1 MPSYIV
7 EIPGQGKFKVD
18 SPTELSDAQ
27 AYRAATTMAP
37 QKEAF
42 QTEQPD
48 TGFTGAAKASI
59 EELKG
64 QAAALA
70 GRMGL
75 TDVNEAEKY
84 LLAQQEKA
92 KQIFKPTEKG
102 WTEEPVTKF
111 KELLGGSLPY
121 MAAPA
126 AAAAAG
132 TLLAPGAAVAGLG
145 AGTLGALGAGTAQFT
160 ATNIGRQV
168 EEGQKLSDTNLLAA
182 GAAAV
187 PQAALDTLSFKMMPG
202 IGRIFGSV
210 GKRLTEQEALDIA
223 KRGILS
229 SAGDLAIHGAKTAGI
244 EGTTEAAQQFFERL
258 QAGLQLTDEAAR
270 KEYYENFLGGA
281 ILGGAFGGAGRAYER
296 AFPVKEAPPPPPAK
310 EPITIDPEQYKRVL
324 ERDIPDGGVDLGKL
338 TDEFRQAGI
347 AEPEAYVQEAVDKGG
362 LQSHT
367 ESVFAVQDKDGNTLF
382 QSLNEEVAKKAA
394 DRLNAEAPD
403 SARVTQ
409 QDSTRITKPTGYP
422 ANTEITEG
430 LFDPSKFH
438 IVAGNTILSPSS
450 LTVDEAA
457 DKAERLNRIR
467 KESIP
472 EIEKEIKTLQDQVK
486 KNTNEVD
493 VMEAQGLANTPEYQA
508 LAQENLEAN
517 NGLNQRIADL
527 NAKKADMQTPVMVRP
542 AKVSDDGFTVMD
554 KGNPIYHFPT
564 REQAEEAMSA
574 APMAKPTDKLVQAK
588 EELRQQ
594 LLPFMQQIGLGNTGL
609 KIMDAIESGE
619 GSGDGYYLNNLV
631 AVSMQSR
638 NPMATLRHEVI
649 HALKELGAFT
659 DKEWKTLERM
669 AKQRWINQFLK
680 QRKTAEG
687 RSLYD
692 VYQSI
697 YQKDHG
703 NLDGFDEY
711 IAEEAIADAFKF
723 FHANGVPV
731 GILGRIYN
739 KIKAFLEALGNSLA
753 GLGFQTADQVFER
766 VEAGKMRPTVKAEA
780 KTEAKPRYS
789 ATIEGSG
796 DKSPF
801 DMKGVK
807 IYNSQ
812 LEKIIKRI
820 GDRIVGMK
828 SDETIEDVRKA
839 VEKLKDY
846 AEEGKLGYQWYERSA
861 KSVLDAFKGDKVLA
875 EKFFQIIAITSAN
888 TEVAANLT
896 KTYNAW
902 KQFVNNK
909 PIKAGTEAENKKIE
923 DLLNFGI
930 DWDGRK
936 TNTFYTNLM
945 EAMEGK
951 DSGRSTIDIHMTRM
965 IFGHDVPTDAQ
976 YELAENMVRMLA
988 TKVNVPPRQIQAAS
1002 WVTQKAKKMFEDYR
1016 ANGWKKDLNDKELRE
1031 YVMERGLMD
1040 YAHLMTERGELP
1052 VSAEIQEP
1060 SPSIRARTEVV
1071 TGEAIPSVKG
1081 EMVQISELKY
1091 KDKNEFNDAII
1102 KNDYV
1107 NKIAKILNLQSKI
1120 RTSEGTGGYALQISP
1135 NMIVRLVN
1143 FNPKVA
1149 KDDATLLSNAMSYV
1163 FQQDATPFFRAD
1175 PSLLNKAQLGYSFK
1189 FAKDLTI
1196 TKERKIYEALR
1207 EELGDDAGFS
1217 KTKNNELTIINFRGE
1232 DGEPFLMND
1241 ASFADAMVRFRNKV
1255 NAIAPIE
1262 DSFIFG
1268 ADSEYN
1274 FYDWSKESAANT
1286 AKALFGRIQA
1296 AREDS
1301 PNLQTGLD
1309 AVRESFRDEARNFLV
1324 SKGISPRFSISEAGA
1339 IDVDGIERS
1348 RTNSKGRPIASNDD
1362 DIRNFWRW
1370 FGDSV
1375 MVDDQHRPLVLYHGT
1390 AGDFEAFIAKEANA
1404 IFFTK
1409 NPKFAGKFA
1418 LENAQRYQ
1426 IDNYRDILSEDQIKK
1441 AKLIAL
1447 RYIPRF
1453 EREEIGL
1460 TEKSPNAM
1468 FEDRPEFEDA
1478 ILDQMPTRINTVPV
1492 YAKVEYLFDYKNA
1505 YNSKLVVDKV
1515 LNGRESITFKEP
1527 VGPLPKENWDRKK
1540 LMKAIHGDMTSE
1552 GGYWPLIENPEVMKA
1567 IRDIGFD
1574 GITMFEEGVKN
1585 YAAIESNKQIKSAVG
1600 NLGAFGEREL
1610 TKEELERESKRAGY
1624 TVTPEEAKTRQKE
1637 GYTRY
1642 SLTSA
1647 AREFDQDEIKK
1658 DSSVKFKSRT
1668 KLIEM
1673 NIDDFLALATYGV
1686 DKNKE
1691 AGVEKALNS
1700 GNKLSDLPSL
1710 VAYQKDGKGDLV
1722 VDGNNDPS
1730 IKSSNN
1736 HEGRHRA
1743 RALKKRGYTTMPVLL
1758 TTNIRWSEQQDPDK
1772 FDYIEDWPKNIVGY
1786 DGNTVKF
1793 NVTRNDADKPYKV
1806 SGERYSL
1813 TDDFVS
1819 TFGQNA
1825 LDNINAKTYV
1835 RQEERLADQFANAV
1849 SPESFTKFRQRVL
1862 NKYESIERL
1871 SKRIAAIFGKHEL
1884 LADTSAISAA
1894 LSSDRA
1900 SGITAEAFINGI
1912 PVYDKKKGYTYVTN
1926 MNGTVKGLI
1935 PILEP
1940 LMQKYKD
1947 PKILQLFQFYA
1958 GTKRGKRLLAEGRE
1972 KNFDP
1977 SDIKLGQDLEVK
1989 YPEFKQAFKEY
2000 QTWNE
2005 GFVNFLVDTGVISKD
2020 MGDYWMKYSDYIPFY
2035 RQIDGENL
2043 NAPSIFQNLSGVKPS
2058 PELKGGGQIGDFLE
2072 TVIQNSRAA
2081 VEQGMKNIAAQRIV
2095 RDLHRLNG
2103 STPDMIRKLNPGEKH
2118 GTDTITIRENGQ
2130 DVSYMVADPLLV
2142 ESMKSLHNMGI
2153 NTFWKWMAFPTKAL
2167 RELVTRDP
2175 AFMLS
2180 NLVRDSLQS
2189 WMTSGVSMTPIVD
2202 TYKNF
2207 GQILLDKSP
2216 EARALKA
2223 AGIGTGYEFS
2233 GDRKASAKAVMEAL
2247 KQRSGAL
2254 SPKDLAMWPLKKVWD
2269 ALEQGSNASD
2279 LATRAEIYKK
2289 TLAATGNEAEAI
2301 HQALEVMNFGRM
2313 GSSPMIQII
2322 SALVPFFNARLQGM
2336 DVLYRAGFGRMASAN
2351 AQAQHKAFMIRAMT
2365 IAGLSLMYWA
2375 MARDT
2380 DEWKNAS
2387 EETRDNYWIIG
2398 KVKIPIPFELG
2409 VLFKVI
2415 PERIAEYSFGND
2427 TGDELMRSAVRNLV
2441 STLKVVPVP
2450 QAALPLVEEAANYS
2464 FFTGEPIIGRGIE
2477 GIAPE
2482 YQSYAS
2488 TSLMAQKLGKQLGI
2502 SPVRI
2507 EHLLQ
2512 GYTGSLGSYVGMAV
2526 DSIIRT
2532 EEDGVRPT
2540 MSLEQTPVLKRFF
2553 ASDKSGGTID
2563 AFFRLKKQV
2572 DEVVRTEHELLSRG
2586 NPDEYIKYMETNGK
2600 LLGMKELVSSIDKQ
2614 MKQFRQMRRM
2624 VQFSGLSADDKRET
2638 LDNIREAEIAMT
2650 EQIKEIK
2657 KQFQ

>member
-37 QKEAF
+37 QKEA
-42 QTEQPD
+42 PKD
-48 TGFTGAAKASI
+48 A
-59 EELKG
+59 
-64 QAAALA
+64 
-70 GRMGL
+70 
-75 TDVNEAEKY
+75 
-84 LLAQQEKA
+84 
-92 KQIFKPTEKG
+92 
-102 WTEEPVTKF
+102 
-111 KELLGGSLPY
+111 
-121 MAAPA
+121 
-126 AAAAAG
+126 
-132 TLLAPGAAVAGLG
+132 
-145 AGTLGALGAGTAQFT
+145 TLGETLKDFAISGAKGV
-160 ATNIGRQV
+160 I
-168 EEGQKLSDTNLLAA
+168 
-182 GAAAV
+182 AV
-187 PQAALDTLSFKMMPG
+187 PQALTGLADIPTLGRASKLLKSIEDVTGYRPEEAQKILEQEYSPAYKAKAKTVEEAEGFIPTIKAGLENPSIPLNMIVESAPSMLVGGGMGRLARMAAPKLTGAVAGALGEGVIGAGQAAQQIKEGLPEGGEFSAKQSLAALGSGVGTAGFGVLGGKIAGSKLGQRLGLHDIDTLMASG
-202 IGRIFGSV
+202 GA
-210 GKRLTEQEALDIA
+210 QAALAADA
-223 KRGILS
+223 KRGFFRSVLGSGISEGAFEELPQS
-229 SAGDLAIHGAKTAGI
+229 IQEQMWQNWATDRPLTEGVGKAGALGLMVGSLAGGI
-244 EGTTEAAQQFFERL
+244 
-258 QAGLQLTDEAAR
+258 
-270 KEYYENFLGGA
+270 GGA
-281 ILGGAFGGAGRAYER
+281 YGSLTQPPYT
-296 AFPVKEAPPPPPAK
+296 PPPPPAK
-310 EPITIDPEQYKRVL
+310 EPVTIDPEQYKRVL

-347 AEPEAYVQEAVDKGG
+347 AEPEAHVQEAVDKGD

-394 DRLNAEAPD
+394 DRLNAESPD
-403 SARVTQ
+403 SARVTR

-659 DKEWKTLERM
+659 DKEWKTLDRM

-839 VEKLKDY
+839 VEKLKSY

-1107 NKIAKILNLQSKI
+1107 NKIAKTLNLQSKI

-1149 KDDATLLSNAMSYV
+1149 KDDATLLSDAMSYV

-1241 ASFADAMVRFRNKV
+1241 ASFADAMVRFRDKV
-1255 NAIAPIE
+1255 NAIVPVE

-1274 FYDWSKESAANT
+1274 SYDWSKESAANT

-1301 PNLQTGLD
+1301 PNLQAGLD

-1505 YNSKLVVDKV
+1505 YNSKLVVDKI
-1515 LNGRESITFKEP
+1515 LNGKESITFKEP

-1642 SLTSA
+1642 SLT
-1647 AREFDQDEIKK
+1647 E
-1658 DSSVKFKSRT
+1658 
-1668 KLIEM
+1668 
-1673 NIDDFLALATYGV
+1673 
-1686 DKNKE
+1686 
-1691 AGVEKALNS
+1691 
-1700 GNKLSDLPSL
+1700 
-1710 VAYQKDGKGDLV
+1710 
-1722 VDGNNDPS
+1722 
-1730 IKSSNN
+1730 
-1736 HEGRHRA
+1736 
-1743 RALKKRGYTTMPVLL
+1743 
-1758 TTNIRWSEQQDPDK
+1758 
-1772 FDYIEDWPKNIVGY
+1772 
-1786 DGNTVKF
+1786 
-1793 NVTRNDADKPYKV
+1793 
-1806 SGERYSL
+1806 
-1813 TDDFVS
+1813 DFVN

-1871 SKRIAAIFGKHEL
+1871 SKRVAAIFGKHEL

-2005 GFVNFLVDTGVISKD
+2005 GFVKFLVDTGVISKD

-2301 HQALEVMNFGRM
+2301 HQALEVMNFGRL

-2427 TGDELMRSAVRNLV
+2427 TGDELMRSATRNIT
-2441 STLKVVPVP
+2441 STLKVNPVP
-2450 QAALPLVEEAANYS
+2450 QAFLPLVEEAMNHS
-2464 FFTGEPIIGRGIE
+2464 LFTGEPIVGRGIE

-2502 SPVRI
+2502 APVRI

-2512 GYTGSLGSYVGMAV
+2512 GYTGALGSYVGMAV

-2572 DEVVRTEHELLSRG
+2572 DEVVRTEHELLTRS
-2586 NPDEYIKYMETNGK
+2586 NPDEYIKYMEKNGK

-2614 MKQFRQMRRM
+2614 MEQFRQMRRM